1 MMRTIVV
8 VVVVVLFY
16 YVCSVLFSACHPNNF
31 VLQLALQLA
40 PLGPSKQSRSR

>member
-1 MMRTIVV
+1 MIRTIVV
-8 VVVVVLFY
+8 VVVVLFY
-16 YVCSVLFSACHPNNF
+16 NVCSVLFSACHPNNF